1 MIAGV
6 YNITIEQGSTFG
18 RLISIEQPDLA
29 ADPTGQ
35 TFENFDLSGFTARMH
50 IRRTIDTAILKIT
63 STTENGRIAINPNIA
78 GAPTRNNEI
87 SLMITAAD
95 TAGITTSGV
104 YDLEIISAGGVVS
117 KVIRGDVTLIPEVT
131 R

>member
-1 MIAGV
+1 VIAGV

-18 RLISIEQPDLA
+18 RLIAIEQPDLA
-29 ADPTGQ
+29 TDPTGQ

-50 IRRTIDTAILKIT
+50 IRRTIDTATPMIT
-63 STTENGRIAINPNIA
+63 LTTENGRIAINPNIA
-78 GAPTRNNEI
+78 GAPTKNNEI

-95 TAGITTSGV
+95 TATITTSGV
-104 YDLEIISAGGVVS
+104 YDLEIVSAGGTVS